1 MAGKHGMR
9 ISQQMSPMTPG
20 MARLPMQPESFHREL
35 NCLSCHG
42 THQFDTRY
50 AATDSCLN
58 CHQDSHSLAFKST
71 PHFRLWQQEI
81 AGEIPEGSGVSCATC
96 HLPRMQS
103 KARGKTVVHIDHNQN
118 NNLRPRE
125 KMIRSV
131 CLHCHGLEYSIDALS
146 DPSLIENNFN
156 TNPGVHIE
164 SMDWI
169 RQLLENKTNKEGAN
183 EN

>member
-1 MAGKHGMR
+1 
-9 ISQQMSPMTPG
+9 
-20 MARLPMQPESFHREL
+20 
-35 NCLSCHG
+35 
-42 THQFDTRY
+42 
-50 AATDSCLN
+50 
-58 CHQDSHSLAFKST
+58 
-71 PHFRLWQQEI
+71 
-81 AGEIPEGSGVSCATC
+81 
-96 HLPRMQS
+96 
-103 KARGKTVVHIDHNQN
+103 
-118 NNLRPRE
+118 
-125 KMIRSV
+125 MIRSV